1 MSILRHAADASSVR
15 MFLGAPIVINEAS
28 AGTRISHPA
37 PRLITVT
44 EQQEYDV
51 VRTMGNVELRRYAP
65 CVMADVI
72 VRGDYRRATYEG
84 FGPLVTY
91 ISRND
96 IAMTAP
102 VVQEDTGNESWRVSF
117 VMPSGMHLSTLP
129 RPANQQVTLRDV
141 PEHLAAALKFAGLAT
156 RRDVARKEHDL
167 LAALRIEGLTPTS
180 AVRVARF
187 DPPWTPSFLR
197 HNELVVDVAVG

>member
-1 MSILRHAADASSVR
+1 MA
-15 MFLGAPIVINEAS
+15 M
-28 AGTRISHPA
+28 
-37 PRLITVT
+37 T
-44 EQQEYDV
+44 EHQQYDV
-51 VRTMGNVELRRYAP
+51 VRMMGKVELRRYAP
-65 CVMADVI
+65 CVMADSV

-102 VVQEDTGNESWRVSF
+102 VVQEGTGDESWRVSF
-117 VMPSGMHLSTLP
+117 VMPTGMHLSTLP
-129 RPANQQVTLRDV
+129 RPANQQVTLREV
-141 PEHLAAALKFAGLAT
+141 PEHLAAALKFSGLAT
-156 RRDVARKEHDL
+156 RRDVARKESEL
-167 LAALRIEGLTPTS
+167 LEVLRLEGITPTS

-197 HNELVVDVAVG
+197 HNEVVVDVALT

>member
-1 MSILRHAADASSVR
+1 MVSQASQSCQHTPVGEGFGR
-15 MFLGAPIVINEAS
+15 SSDSRQYAQP
-28 AGTRISHPA
+28 
-37 PRLITVT
+37 PRLIAVT
-44 EQQEYDV
+44 EQQKYDV
-51 VRTMGNVELRRYAP
+51 VRNLGKVELRRYAP
-65 CVMADVI
+65 CVMADIV

-102 VVQEDTGNESWRVSF
+102 VVQEGTGNESWRVSF
-117 VMPSGMHLSTLP
+117 VMPTGTHLSTLP
-129 RPANQQVTLRDV
+129 RPANQQVTLREV
-141 PEHLAAALKFAGLAT
+141 PEHLAAALRFSGLAT
-156 RRDVARKEHDL
+156 RRDVAGKEHEL
-167 LAALRIEGLTPTS
+167 LEILRMEGLTPTS

-187 DPPWTPSFLR
+187 DPPWTPSFMR